1 MTKYEIVIP
10 VGNKDVKFVPR
21 VVDCITRCLSGYN
34 SIYILTAERNIPKLR
49 TLLRDYDECI
59 IIDEDKLI
67 NGLSFESIRTLLHRY
82 SPQNVNLTGWYF
94 QQFLKYGFAFS
105 DYCSDYYLTWDADTL
120 PLAPIVFFEKDHIL
134 FNPKHEYNP
143 NYFKT
148 IEKILGIGKVADYSF
163 ISENMMFSKDI
174 VRRML
179 KEIEA
184 KDINNL
190 GWIEKIISVCDFSD
204 NYPAFSEFETYGSY
218 CYSYYPRLY
227 KRRYLNT
234 FREAGMISGRF
245 ISEKRLRIL
254 SFDIDTA
261 SFELR
266 HEPLFPY
273 NYPQMLDRI
282 FKYVSMSPIKL
293 VRKIIN
299 KYIRIKT
306 NNSVN
311 EGDFLCRLPP
321 RKNKFVYDD

>member
-1 MTKYEIVIP
+1 MPIYDIVIP
-10 VGNKDVKFVPR
+10 VGSKDVNFVQR
-21 VVDCITRCLSGYN
+21 VVDCISRCLSGYN

-49 TLLRDYDECI
+49 TLLKDYDECI

-67 NGLSFESIRTLLHRY
+67 NGLTFESIRNLLHRY
-82 SPQNVNLTGWYF
+82 SPQNINLTGWYF
-94 QQFLKYGFAFS
+94 QQFLKYGFALS

-163 ISENMMFSKDI
+163 ISENMMFVKDI

-179 KEIEA
+179 KEVEA
-184 KDINNL
+184 KDKNNL
-190 GWIEKIISVCDFSD
+190 GWIEKIISACDFSD

-218 CYSYYPRLY
+218 CYLNYPGLY
-227 KRRYLNT
+227 EKRHLNT

-273 NYPQMLDRI
+273 NYSQVLNRI
-282 FKYVSMSPIKL
+282 FKCISISPIKMF
-293 VRKIIN
+293 RKIIN
-299 KYIRIKT
+299 KFGRIKAKKI
-306 NNSVN
+306 VN
-311 EGDFLCRLPP
+311 ENDILCRLPP
-321 RKNKFVYDD
+321 KRQF